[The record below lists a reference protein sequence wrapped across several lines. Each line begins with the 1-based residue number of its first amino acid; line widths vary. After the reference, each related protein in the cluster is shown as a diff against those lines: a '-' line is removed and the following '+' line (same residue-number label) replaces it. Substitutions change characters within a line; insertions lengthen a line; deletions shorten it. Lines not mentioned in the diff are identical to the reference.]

1 MTTANEHSCDVG
13 IVGAGPVGL
22 AAAIAVRRAGLAGRV
37 WDRGCLAASVAAYPT
52 NMIFFTSNELLEI
65 GDHPLVTGG
74 PKASRR
80 EAMDYYRKVSEREGL
95 HVETYTEVTGIARD
109 GRGFAVT
116 TAGAG
121 GAATT
126 RCGAVIVATGYYANP
141 NVLGVPGEELPHV
154 NHYFAEPH
162 ALWRRRVVIVGGG
175 NSAVEAA
182 LELYRVASSVTMLVR
197 GTSLRPT
204 VKYWIRPDIEN
215 RIREGSVTAEY
226 GAGVTAVTPE
236 AVRYRRG
243 DRELEVPADHVLL
256 CTGYHADPALVR
268 GTGAEVR
275 PDGSVVLDPE
285 TFESTVPGL
294 FVIGSAG
301 FGPRT
306 GEVFIENGRLHAAAA
321 VEAIRHRLS

>member
-52 NMIFFTSNELLEI
+52 NMVFFTSNELLEI

-80 EAMDYYRKVSEREGL
+80 EAMDYYRKVTERERL
-95 HVETYTEVTGIARD
+95 DVRTYTGVAAITRRD
-109 GRGFAVT
+109 GGFTVD
-116 TAGAG
+116 TAGPG
-121 GAATT
+121 GNGTTSCAA
-126 RCGAVIVATGYYANP
+126 VVVATGYYTNP
-141 NVLGVPGEELPHV
+141 NILGVPGEDLPNV
-154 NHYFAEPH
+154 SHYFREPH
-162 ALWRRRVVIVGGG
+162 PLWGRRVVIVGGG

-182 LELYRVASSVTMLVR
+182 LELYRVASSVTLLVR
-197 GTSLRPT
+197 GPHLRPT

-215 RIREGSVTAEY
+215 RIREGSVNATY
-226 GAGVTAVTPE
+226 GAEVTAITPG
-236 AVRYRRG
+236 AVRCRTGGRNL
-243 DRELEVPADHVLL
+243 DVPADHVLL
-256 CTGYHADPALVR
+256 CTGYHADPSLVR
-268 GTGAEVR
+268 AAGAEVR
-275 PDGSVVLDPE
+275 PDGSVVLDPD
-285 TFESTVPGL
+285 TFETTVPGL

-306 GEVFIENGRLHAAAA
+306 GEVFIENGRFHAAAA
-321 VEAIRHRLS
+321 VDAIRRRLA

>member
-1 MTTANEHSCDVG
+1 MTSTNPSSCDVG

-22 AAAIAVRRAGLAGRV
+22 AAAIAVRRAGFTERV
-37 WDRGCLAASVAAYPT
+37 WERGSLVASVAAYPT

-95 HVETYTEVTGIARD
+95 HVATYTEVTAVTRD
-109 GRGFAVT
+109 GNGFAVATVGPAGTVT
-116 TAGAG
+116 TL
-121 GAATT
+121 
-126 RCGAVIVATGYYANP
+126 CSAVIVATGYYANP
-141 NVLGVPGEELPHV
+141 NVLGVPGEDLPHV
-154 NHYFAEPH
+154 SHYFGEPH
-162 ALWRRRVVIVGGG
+162 PFWRRRVVIVGGG

-197 GTSLRPT
+197 GASLRPT

-226 GAGVTAVTPE
+226 SAEVTAVTPE
-236 AVRYRRG
+236 AVRYRLG
-243 DRELEVPADHVLL
+243 DRDLEVPADHVLL

-268 GTGAEVR
+268 AAGAEVR

-321 VEAIRHRLS
+321 VEAIRNRLA